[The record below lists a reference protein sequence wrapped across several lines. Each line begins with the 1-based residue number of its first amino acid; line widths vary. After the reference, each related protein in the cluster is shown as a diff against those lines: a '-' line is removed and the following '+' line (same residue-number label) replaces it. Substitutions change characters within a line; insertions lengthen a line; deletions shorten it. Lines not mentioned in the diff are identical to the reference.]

1 VDEINPYKPSSTL
14 INIHQ
19 PPSTQFYTMKI
30 LILGSGG
37 REHTFAWKI
46 AQSKRCSQLFIAPG
60 NAGTSSCGQNVAL
73 DPLDF
78 AAVGQFV
85 LQSAIDMVLVG
96 PEEPLVRGI
105 WDYFQENEKLKDIP
119 VIGPSKAGAVLEGS
133 KAWSKKFMER
143 HHIPTAAYREF
154 TTADI
159 EEGVA
164 YLSQQSLPIV
174 LKADGLAAGKGVVI
188 CQSHSEAINEFRAML
203 DGKFGPAGERVVV
216 EAFLDGIEFSVF
228 VLTDGKT
235 YKILPE
241 AKDYK
246 RIGEGDTGPNTG
258 GMGAVSPVPFV
269 DQIMWEKVEQRIIA
283 PTVTGLRKEKI
294 IYKGFIFFGLIK
306 VAGEPFVIEYNCRM
320 GDPETEV
327 VVPRLK
333 NDLVQ
338 LLENCAKGT
347 LGRVRIRTD
356 KKTATTIFLVSG
368 GYPDHYE
375 KGKTITGLD
384 QVKDGFA
391 FHAGTAFQGEK
402 VLTHGGRVI
411 AMTSLAKEMSA
422 ALRKS
427 RRNAKQVQF
436 EGKYYRRDIGKDLE
450 GM

>member
-1 VDEINPYKPSSTL
+1 
-14 INIHQ
+14 
-19 PPSTQFYTMKI
+19 MKI

-60 NAGTSSCGQNVAL
+60 NAGTASCGQNVAL

-85 LQSAIDMVLVG
+85 LESAIDMVLVG

-105 WDYFQENEKLKDIP
+105 WDYFQEHEKLKDIP

-154 TTADI
+154 TAADI

-164 YLSQQSLPIV
+164 YLSQQPLPIV

-269 DQIMWEKVEQRIIA
+269 DQVMWEKVEQRIIA
-283 PTVTGLRKEKI
+283 PTVKGLRKEKI

-411 AMTSLAKEMSA
+411 AMTSLAKEMSG